1 VGCFLDSPTN
11 NNFNP
16 NRFNM
21 KKIIFLLAFLFA
33 TITNAQTPAR
43 HYGGVILGSFASDPT
58 GVSAGQIYWNTTD
71 NKFRVFDGTVWTALV
86 SDGLIFPNREIVFG
100 NGTGV
105 ESNSNIQANGN
116 AGYIRLT
123 DGTNTSNLYS
133 NRTEIRDNTNVYG
146 SLFKDN
152 IRFYDGTAF
161 TQQIYAGVVTANRVL
176 TMPDASGTIA
186 LTSDLL
192 NLDLQDV
199 TDADNTITNDI
210 EIQSNIGISKTF
222 KVYRDINTNEFAQMD
237 YDELKINSS
246 PNSNTIMADKMNLNT
261 TGFYTHYKLNG
272 IDAEAFGS
280 NYGLSLD
287 FNNTTATS
295 SYTQTFQQASG
306 TIALTSDIT
315 DVSEW
320 AESTGTRSGGDL
332 LVTLGD
338 YDNSDIG
345 TKLIIDN
352 ANDYVKIE
360 SGNGLFSS
368 QGFNIGTNPLS
379 TFGSLQT
386 NALTSN
392 RVYDFPDASGTIAL
406 TSDIPTNTN
415 YVDLTSAQSITGDKT
430 FNDIIVNDQAG
441 STDYRVDVFSGQF
454 DITNTIAGNIFR
466 IQNNSL
472 KLFQTTSSGGFMGS
486 LDFSN
491 ITSNRSYAFPNATG
505 TIALTSDIPT
515 STDYVDLTTAQTI
528 SGDKTFSGTNDV
540 TGSLRIFDND
550 NFDVSGFGAI
560 SQTMKKD
567 TDASGTQVM
576 TYDRITYDGTPSG
589 STQGKYNY
597 YRYQGQSQ
605 STNAWHNVNYYR
617 VEDDED
623 NNTSV
628 LPNSSLQNYNQ
639 MYQRSSGT
647 GQNIS
652 GEFGNNINRQY
663 WDSGYGGGYMD
674 EAYNVFNILSYDNS
688 DWTTGEWW
696 SNTNK
701 VEATAGTITN
711 LKGVSQTI
719 DLSGTV
725 NNSNLY
731 GFYFDYSNT
740 SSGTQP
746 TNAFAFYNDSSLPIL
761 SDGDIEISN
770 NRKLLIE
777 DTGGDFT
784 DYDTSFAVAP
794 VWESGHSD
802 AVKIGKYNKLLVEQ
816 NASSTQYWNYNDVR
830 LNGNTNANR
839 YDMNWTGSYYNGT
852 GGFSEGTTHSL
863 NQMFIKNT
871 TTGTRDFG
879 FFYNQNNIINVDDFD
894 GGTVATTVEDYM
906 TLFNQSN
913 INDDNITINDHWL
926 NLNQLNYEDG
936 SIGELYGLNVDFN
949 ISGSADVTTTN
960 HLINLEYT
968 NSSSGTVATPY
979 AIYSASDIPSF
990 HRGDIEIGSGSNI
1003 SMANGDI
1010 TTANGDVFVA
1020 SGKVYTGGSG
1030 GSATIEQDD
1039 LKLVRGFSGDPQV
1052 TATSGGITHAINF
1065 DLVSGSNTTLS
1076 TPNGYVGQIA
1086 VAHEKTPQIE
1096 TGSSGGTTNSTDGKD
1111 FYYLKWTGGNGNETF
1126 NLPNAT
1132 TNQYRTLQFI
1142 TNSTVTANTTWTLD
1156 AFVTQTIDGS
1166 ATYTINRAYEGIK
1179 LWSDGTEWIIIQA
1192 KK

>member
-1 VGCFLDSPTN
+1 
-11 NNFNP
+11 
-16 NRFNM
+16 M

-58 GVSAGQIYWNTTD
+58 GVMEGQIYWNTTD
-71 NKFRVFDGTVWTALV
+71 NKFRAYDGTIWSDLVGGASLQSVLDTGDTWTSGSGFSTLTLGTSSAGSLVFRNTDENWGYNINSEQWSFTDALGNN
-86 SDGLIFPNREIVFG
+86 SGMTYITTTEIAIG
-100 NGTGV
+100 NGTNRANL
-105 ESNSNIQANGN
+105 NSNNIT
-116 AGYIRLT
+116 T
-123 DGTNTSNLYS
+123 D
-133 NRTEIRDNTNVYG
+133 RD
-146 SLFKDN
+146 FE
-152 IRFYDGTAF
+152 F
-161 TQQIYAGVVTANRVL
+161 
-176 TMPDASGTIA
+176 PDASGQ
-186 LTSDLL
+186 L
-192 NLDLQDV
+192 
-199 TDADNTITNDI
+199 
-210 EIQSNIGISKTF
+210 
-222 KVYRDINTNEFAQMD
+222 
-237 YDELKINSS
+237 
-246 PNSNTIMADKMNLNT
+246 
-261 TGFYTHYKLNG
+261 
-272 IDAEAFGS
+272 
-280 NYGLSLD
+280 
-287 FNNTTATS
+287 
-295 SYTQTFQQASG
+295 
-306 TIALTSDIT
+306 ALTSDIAN
-315 DVSEW
+315 VSEW

-338 YDNSDIG
+338 YDDSDIG

-352 ANDYVKIE
+352 TNDYVKIE
-360 SGNGLFSS
+360 SGNGFFSQ

-386 NALTSN
+386 NTLTSN

-406 TSDIPTNTN
+406 TSDIQTVSLQNALDN
-415 YVDLTSAQSITGDKT
+415 GDT
-430 FNDIIVNDQAG
+430 W
-441 STDYRVDVFSGQF
+441 
-454 DITNTIAGNIFR
+454 
-466 IQNNSL
+466 
-472 KLFQTTSSGGFMGS
+472 TSSDTFEN
-486 LDFSN
+486 FSIETDQEN
-491 ITSNRSYAFPNATG
+491 GKISYTNSNEGWGYYLNAEEGLFFTDGTGALAGRSALNTSGIYVGNGTYVADVNSSNLTADRTFQFPNATGTLALTSDIPSSTDTSEWAIYTGTRVGGNLIVTLGDYDSNGNGTKLTINDEDEEIVGTKAIIGQGGIIAQGGNGIISNSNLGVRINNLANNGASILKSTNIGTTDRTFEFQDASG
-505 TIALTSDIPT
+505 TIALTSDIPNN
-515 STDYVDLTTAQTI
+515 TDYVDLTTAQTI

-540 TGSLRIFDND
+540 TGAWRIFDND
-550 NFDVSGFGAI
+550 NFDVSGNGAI

-567 TDASGTQVM
+567 TDASGTQLMV
-576 TYDRITYDGTPSG
+576 YDRITYDGTPSG

-628 LPNSSLQNYNQ
+628 LPNSSLQNYNL

-719 DLSGTV
+719 NLSGTV

-731 GFYFDYSNT
+731 GYYFDYTNT

-784 DYDTSFAVAP
+784 DYDTSLAVAP

-802 AVKIGKYNKLLVEQ
+802 AIKIGKWNKLLVEQ

-830 LNGNTNANR
+830 LNGNTNGNR

-863 NQMFIKNT
+863 NQMLIKNT
-871 TTGTRDFG
+871 TSGTRDFG
-879 FFYNQNNIINVDDFD
+879 FVYNQNNIITVDDDD
-894 GGTVATTVEDYM
+894 GGTVTTTVEDYM

-913 INDDNITINDHWL
+913 ISDDNITINDHWL
-926 NLNQLNYEDG
+926 NLNQLNYDDG
-936 SIGELYGLNVDFN
+936 SIGELYGLNIDFN
-949 ISGSADVTTTN
+949 ISGSADVTNTN
-960 HLINLEYT
+960 HLLNLEYT
-968 NSSSGTVATPY
+968 NTSSGSVVSPY

-1003 SMANGDI
+1003 TIANGDI
-1010 TTANGDVFVA
+1010 TTGNGDVFVA
-1020 SGKVYTGGSG
+1020 SGKVHTGGSG

-1039 LKLVRGFSGDPQV
+1039 LKLVKGISGSPTVQG
-1052 TATSGGITHAINF
+1052 TSGAITHTISF
-1065 DLVSGSNTTLS
+1065 DATGGSNTTLS

-1096 TGSSGGTTNSTDGKD
+1096 TGSSGGTTNSTNGKD

-1126 NLPNAT
+1126 NLPSAT

-1156 AFVTQTIDGS
+1156 GSGSQTIDGS
-1166 ATYTINRAYEGIK
+1166 TTYVINRAYEGIK

>member
-1 VGCFLDSPTN
+1 
-11 NNFNP
+11 
-16 NRFNM
+16 M

-71 NKFRVFDGTVWTALV
+71 NKFRAYDGTTWSDLVGGGATLNSVLADGNTSGANDILMENEQKISFSDTTAPYDYYIGYESFGGNQKLKIWGEQV
-86 SDGLIFPNREIVFG
+86 DIETVDSAKAYFTDIVTLSPEVQINGYLGLNGQYNQITNNGGTLWSLRDNDQGIQTDILSDNWGG
-100 NGTGV
+100 D
-105 ESNSNIQANGN
+105 NSFWQK
-116 AGYIRLT
+116 RT
-123 DGTNTSNLYS
+123 TGTNTNLHHLIGY
-133 NRTEIRDNTNVYG
+133 TFANTPF
-146 SLFKDN
+146 S
-152 IRFYDGTAF
+152 A
-161 TQQIYAGVVTANRVL
+161 
-176 TMPDASGTIA
+176 
-186 LTSDLL
+186 DLL
-192 NLDLQDV
+192 IGSQSGGSSTPTNIKFFGNKYTMNGSEFLFDDTVKTTKIEQGLAITQLDENEDWGYILSAEEGFFF
-199 TDADNTITNDI
+199 TDGVGA
-210 EIQSNIGISKTF
+210 K
-222 KVYRDINTNEFAQMD
+222 K
-237 YDELKINSS
+237 
-246 PNSNTIMADKMNLNT
+246 PNGSYIFPT
-261 TGFYTHYKLNG
+261 G
-272 IDAEAFGS
+272 IDVGGS
-280 NYGLSLD
+280 NNIARLRTDNLSAD
-287 FNNTTATS
+287 EE
-295 SYTQTFQQASG
+295 FQ
-306 TIALTSDIT
+306 
-315 DVSEW
+315 
-320 AESTGTRSGGDL
+320 
-332 LVTLGD
+332 
-338 YDNSDIG
+338 
-345 TKLIIDN
+345 
-352 ANDYVKIE
+352 
-360 SGNGLFSS
+360 
-368 QGFNIGTNPLS
+368 
-379 TFGSLQT
+379 
-386 NALTSN
+386 
-392 RVYDFPDASGTIAL
+392 FPDASGTLAL
-406 TSDIPTNTN
+406 TSDISDVSDFMKQVNAGTGEIYWFGAYPGNTVNANNNGTYILIDDSTNE
-415 YVDLTSAQSITGDKT
+415 
-430 FNDIIVNDQAG
+430 DIILQADG
-441 STDYRVDVFSGQF
+441 GVSISSTTASA
-454 DITNTIAGNIFR
+454 TLK
-466 IQNNSL
+466 NNLLTLSR
-472 KLFQTTSSGGFMGS
+472 
-486 LDFSN
+486 DFE
-491 ITSNRSYAFPNATG
+491 FPNASG
-505 TIALTSDIPT
+505 TLALTSDIPT
-515 STDYVDLTTAQTI
+515 STDYVDLTSAQTI

-540 TGSLRIFDND
+540 TGAFRIFVDDNSD
-550 NFDVSGFGAI
+550 LSANGAI
-560 SQTMKKD
+560 SQIMKKD

-597 YRYQGQSQ
+597 YQYQGQSK

-628 LPNSSLQNYNQ
+628 LPNSSLQNYNL

-696 SNTNK
+696 SSTNK

-719 DLSGTV
+719 NLSGTV

-731 GFYFDYSNT
+731 GFYFDYTNT

-761 SDGDIEISN
+761 SDGDIEITN
-770 NRKLLIE
+770 NRKLLIQ

-816 NASSTQYWNYNDVR
+816 NANTQYWNYNDVR
-830 LNGNTNANR
+830 LNGNTNATR
-839 YDMNWTGSYYNGT
+839 YEMNWTGSYYNGT

-863 NQMFIKNT
+863 NQMLIKNT
-871 TTGTRDFG
+871 TSGTRDFG
-879 FFYNQNNIINVDDFD
+879 FVYNQNNIINVDDFD
-894 GGTVATTVEDYM
+894 GGTVTTTVEDFM
-906 TLFNQSN
+906 PLFNQSN

-926 NLNQLNYEDG
+926 NLNQLNYENG

-968 NSSSGTVATPY
+968 NSSSGSVATPY
-979 AIYSASDIPSF
+979 AIYSSSDIPSY
-990 HRGDIEIGSGSNI
+990 HRGDIEIGNASDILLDDNGSGSGASRVEWN
-1003 SMANGDI
+1003 ANNYIEYDDQTESTLYIKGGNGI
-1010 TTANGDVFVA
+1010 ILAGDVGTNNNNVFVG
-1020 SGKVYTGGSG
+1020 SGKVHTGSSG
-1030 GSATIEQDD
+1030 GSATIENDD
-1039 LKLVRGFSGDPQV
+1039 LKLVRGIGGNPEV
-1052 TATSGGITHAINF
+1052 TATAGAVTHAISF
-1065 DLVSGSNTTLS
+1065 DANGGSNTTLS

-1096 TGSSGGTTNSTDGKD
+1096 IGSSGGTTNSTSGKD

-1126 NLPNAT
+1126 NLPSAT

-1156 AFVTQTIDGS
+1156 GSGSQTIDG
-1166 ATYTINRAYEGIK
+1166 ALTYVINRAYEGIK

>member
-1 VGCFLDSPTN
+1 
-11 NNFNP
+11 
-16 NRFNM
+16 M

-71 NKFRVFDGTVWTALV
+71 NTFRAYDGSIWSNLVGGGVSLQDVMDVGNTTDGDLVFTDLGNINFEKSNGVPKERLIDIESSFDGTSGRLKIKRWNFNAFATDVMTI
-86 SDGLIFPNREIVFG
+86 D
-100 NGTGV
+100 TQGV
-105 ESNSNIQANGN
+105 TITDDFKVKEKTSTFNYLNTSAVINLDRIGAATSPDQISTRYVADS
-116 AGYIRLT
+116 YIKYL
-123 DGTNTSNLYS
+123 GTN
-133 NRTEIRDNTNVYG
+133 
-146 SLFKDN
+146 
-152 IRFYDGTAF
+152 
-161 TQQIYAGVVTANRVL
+161 
-176 TMPDASGTIA
+176 
-186 LTSDLL
+186 
-192 NLDLQDV
+192 
-199 TDADNTITNDI
+199 
-210 EIQSNIGISKTF
+210 
-222 KVYRDINTNEFAQMD
+222 
-237 YDELKINSS
+237 SS
-246 PNSNTIMADKMNLNT
+246 
-261 TGFYTHYKLNG
+261 
-272 IDAEAFGS
+272 
-280 NYGLSLD
+280 
-287 FNNTTATS
+287 
-295 SYTQTFQQASG
+295 
-306 TIALTSDIT
+306 
-315 DVSEW
+315 
-320 AESTGTRSGGDL
+320 GDL
-332 LVTLGD
+332 TF
-338 YDNSDIG
+338 G
-345 TKLIIDN
+345 TSIDIDN
-352 ANDYVKIE
+352 NVE
-360 SGNGLFSS
+360 
-368 QGFNIGTNPLS
+368 
-379 TFGSLQT
+379 
-386 NALTSN
+386 
-392 RVYDFPDASGTIAL
+392 IAL
-406 TSDIPTNTN
+406 TSDIPDYSDWLDYSGDTTTGNLSLKFGDFDAQNNGWYMELGQNQRYFGVGDIDDLNNSTIFAVNDSLETYTFGGNNNAGAVFDVSAITNVNLTFPSSSGQLA
-415 YVDLTSAQSITGDKT
+415 LTSEISDVSDFMKQVNAGTGEIYWFGAYPGNTVNANNNGTYILIDDSAVQ
-430 FNDIIVNDQAG
+430 DIALVADGGVRIS
-441 STDYRVDVFSGQF
+441 STTASA
-454 DITNTIAGNIFR
+454 TLK
-466 IQNNSL
+466 NNLLTLSR
-472 KLFQTTSSGGFMGS
+472 
-486 LDFSN
+486 DFE
-491 ITSNRSYAFPNATG
+491 FPNASG
-505 TIALTSDIPT
+505 TLALTSDIPT
-515 STDYVDLTTAQTI
+515 STDYVDLTSAQTI

-540 TGSLRIFDND
+540 TGAFRIFVDDNSD
-550 NFDVSGFGAI
+550 LSANGAI
-560 SQTMKKD
+560 SQIMKKD

-597 YRYQGQSQ
+597 YQYQGQSK

-628 LPNSSLQNYNQ
+628 LPNSSLQNYNL

-696 SNTNK
+696 SSTNK

-719 DLSGTV
+719 NLSGTV

-731 GFYFDYSNT
+731 GFYFDYTNT

-761 SDGDIEISN
+761 SDGDIEITN
-770 NRKLLIE
+770 NRKLLIQ

-816 NASSTQYWNYNDVR
+816 NASTQYWNYNDVR
-830 LNGNTNANR
+830 LNGNTNGTR
-839 YDMNWTGSYYNGT
+839 YDMNWTGSYYNGI

-863 NQMFIKNT
+863 NQMLIKNT
-871 TTGTRDFG
+871 TSGTRDFG
-879 FFYNQNNIINVDDFD
+879 FVYNQNNIINVDDFD
-894 GGTVATTVEDYM
+894 GGTVTTTVEDFM
-906 TLFNQSN
+906 PLFNQSN

-926 NLNQLNYEDG
+926 NLNQLNYQKG

-949 ISGSADVTTTN
+949 ISGSAEVTTSN

-968 NSSSGTVATPY
+968 NSSSGSVATPY
-979 AIYSASDIPSF
+979 AIYSSSDIPSY
-990 HRGDIEIGSGSNI
+990 HRGDIEIGNASDILLDDNGSGSGASRVEWNSTNYI
-1003 SMANGDI
+1003 EYDDQTEATLYLKGGDGI
-1010 TTANGDVFVA
+1010 VLDGDVSTFGNSIYVG
-1020 SGKVYTGGSG
+1020 SGSVYTGSSG
-1030 GSATIEQDD
+1030 GSATIRNDD
-1039 LKLVRGFSGDPQV
+1039 LKLVRGTSGNPQV
-1052 TATSGGITHAINF
+1052 TGTAGVITHAISF
-1065 DLVSGSNTTLS
+1065 DANGGSNTTLS

-1096 TGSSGGTTNSTDGKD
+1096 IGSSGGTTNSIDGKD

-1126 NLPNAT
+1126 NLPDAT

-1142 TNSTVTANTTWTLD
+1142 TNSTVGANKTWTLD
-1156 AFVTQTIDGS
+1156 GSGSQTIDGS
-1166 ATYTINRAYEGIK
+1166 TTYVINRAYEGIK

>member
-1 VGCFLDSPTN
+1 
-11 NNFNP
+11 
-16 NRFNM
+16 M

-58 GVSAGQIYWNTTD
+58 GVMEGQIYWNTTD
-71 NKFRVFDGTVWTALV
+71 NKFRA
-86 SDGLIFPNREIVFG
+86 
-100 NGTGV
+100 
-105 ESNSNIQANGN
+105 
-116 AGYIRLT
+116 
-123 DGTNTSNLYS
+123 
-133 NRTEIRDNTNVYG
+133 
-146 SLFKDN
+146 
-152 IRFYDGTAF
+152 YDGTTWSDLVGGGATLNSVLADGNTSGANDILMENEQKISFNDATSPYNYYIGYDNIGGEEKLQIWGKQVIIESEDTAKAIFSDIIELSSEVQLNGTYFQEYDNGGTLWTLRDNDQGIQSYILSDNWGGDNSFWQKKTTGADTDYKHLIGYSFSSNPLASDILIGAESGQNSSPTNIKFFGNQYTMNGTDFNFDNTIKTTEIGHGLDITQLDTNEDWGYRISAEEGFFF
-161 TQQIYAGVVTANRVL
+161 TNGVGSFKQNYSYIFQNGIDVGGSNYKAKLRTDNLTADK
-176 TMPDASGTIA
+176 TFQFPDADGTLA
-186 LTSDLL
+186 LTSDVSDVSDFMKQVNAGTGEIYWFGAYPGNTVNANNNGTYILIDDSAVQDIALVADGGVRISSTTASATLKNNLL
-192 NLDLQDV
+192 TL
-199 TDADNTITNDI
+199 
-210 EIQSNIGISKTF
+210 S
-222 KVYRDINTNEFAQMD
+222 RDFEFP
-237 YDELKINSS
+237 NSS
-246 PNSNTIMADKMNLNT
+246 
-261 TGFYTHYKLNG
+261 
-272 IDAEAFGS
+272 
-280 NYGLSLD
+280 
-287 FNNTTATS
+287 
-295 SYTQTFQQASG
+295 G
-306 TIALTSDIT
+306 TL
-315 DVSEW
+315 
-320 AESTGTRSGGDL
+320 
-332 LVTLGD
+332 
-338 YDNSDIG
+338 
-345 TKLIIDN
+345 
-352 ANDYVKIE
+352 
-360 SGNGLFSS
+360 
-368 QGFNIGTNPLS
+368 
-379 TFGSLQT
+379 
-386 NALTSN
+386 
-392 RVYDFPDASGTIAL
+392 
-406 TSDIPTNTN
+406 
-415 YVDLTSAQSITGDKT
+415 
-430 FNDIIVNDQAG
+430 
-441 STDYRVDVFSGQF
+441 
-454 DITNTIAGNIFR
+454 
-466 IQNNSL
+466 
-472 KLFQTTSSGGFMGS
+472 
-486 LDFSN
+486 
-491 ITSNRSYAFPNATG
+491 
-505 TIALTSDIPT
+505 ALTSDIPT
-515 STDYVDLTTAQTI
+515 STDYVDLTSAQTI

-540 TGSLRIFDND
+540 TGALRIFVDDNND
-550 NFDVSGFGAI
+550 LSGNGAI
-560 SQTMKKD
+560 SQIMKKD

-628 LPNSSLQNYNQ
+628 LPNSSLQNYNL

-696 SNTNK
+696 SSTNK

-719 DLSGTV
+719 NLSGTV

-731 GFYFDYSNT
+731 GFYFDYTNT

-761 SDGDIEISN
+761 SDGDIEITN
-770 NRKLLIE
+770 NRKLLIQ

-794 VWESGHSD
+794 VWESGHTD
-802 AVKIGKYNKLLVEQ
+802 AIKIGKFNKLLVEQ

-830 LNGNTNANR
+830 LNGNTNGNR
-839 YDMNWTGSYYNGT
+839 YDMNWTGSYYNGS
-852 GGFSEGTTHSL
+852 GGFTEGTTHSL
-863 NQMFIKNT
+863 NQMLIKNT

-879 FFYNQNNIINVDDFD
+879 FVYNENNIIKVDDDD
-894 GGTVATTVEDYM
+894 GGTVTTTVEDFM

-913 INDDNITINDHWL
+913 ISDDNITINDHWL
-926 NLNQLNYEDG
+926 NLNQLNYDDG

-949 ISGSADVTTTN
+949 ISGSADVTEQN

-968 NSSSGTVATPY
+968 NTSSGSVVSPY
-979 AIYSASDIPSF
+979 AIYSRTDIPSF
-990 HRGDIEIGSGSNI
+990 HRGDIEIGNASDILLDDNGGGSGASRVEWNSTNYI
-1003 SMANGDI
+1003 EYDDQVAATLYIKGGNGI
-1010 TTANGDVFVA
+1010 ILAGDVGTNNNNVFVGG
-1020 SGKVYTGGSG
+1020 GKVHTGGSN
-1030 GSATIEQDD
+1030 GSATIENDD
-1039 LKLVRGFSGDPQV
+1039 LKLVRGTSGNPEV
-1052 TATSGGITHAINF
+1052 TATAGAVTHAISF
-1065 DLVSGSNTTLS
+1065 DVNNGSNTTLS

-1096 TGSSGGTTNSTDGKD
+1096 IGSSGGTTNSTSGKD

-1126 NLPNAT
+1126 NLPSAT

-1156 AFVTQTIDGS
+1156 GSGSQTIDGS
-1166 ATYTINRAYEGIK
+1166 LTYVINRAYEGIK